1 MRKQPDCG
9 NWRQPFKSKGEQ
21 LKVAVVRYVTSPDAD
36 ARRARA
42 ISILLAA
49 AKEDPEP
56 TNESTNPEKPH
67 DVDEGKI
74 E

>member
-1 MRKQPDCG
+1 VRKHPDCG
-9 NWRQPFKSKGEQ
+9 DERQPFKSKGKR
-21 LKVAVVRYVTSPDAD
+21 LKVAVVCYVTSPDAD

-49 AKEDPEP
+49 AEGYTEPSKEA
-56 TNESTNPEKPH
+56 TNPENPH
-67 DVDEGKI
+67 NVDEGKI